1 MTRYKDELFH
11 YSAKPSATQLLRK
24 KKRIMA
30 EEDTQ
35 ADDEKAPKKKLSR
48 RQLLLQAL
56 QKNPTKIGTDA
67 DEPEDEPEDDE
78 TDESEQ
84 DLSPKSKRKKLASK
98 SVKGKPRFPL
108 KKASR

>member
-11 YSAKPSATQLLRK
+11 YSTKPSAVQLLRK
-24 KKRIMA
+24 KKRISA

-35 ADDEKAPKKKLSR
+35 ADEKVSKKKLSR
-48 RQLLLQAL
+48 RKMLLQAL

-67 DEPEDEPEDDE
+67 DAPEEDEDN
-78 TDESEQ
+78 ESEE
-84 DLSPKSKRKKLASK
+84 DLSPKSKRNKLASK

>member
-11 YSAKPSATQLLRK
+11 YSTKPSAAQLLRK
-24 KKRIMA
+24 KKRISA
-30 EEDTQ
+30 EEDAP

-48 RQLLLQAL
+48 RQMLLQAL
-56 QKNPTKIGTDA
+56 QKNPTKIGTDTDA
-67 DEPEDEPEDDE
+67 PDEDEEDA
-78 TDESEQ
+78 TEQ
-84 DLSPKSKRKKLASK
+84 DLSTKPKRKKLAPK

>member
-11 YSAKPSATQLLRK
+11 YSTKPSAAQLLRK
-24 KKRIMA
+24 KKRIA
-30 EEDTQ
+30 TEEDTR

-48 RQLLLQAL
+48 RQMLLQAL

-67 DEPEDEPEDDE
+67 DEPEDDE
-78 TDESEQ
+78 AGESEQ
-84 DLSPKSKRKKLASK
+84 DLSAKSKRKKLASK

>member
-11 YSAKPSATQLLRK
+11 YSTKPSAAQPLRK
-24 KKRIMA
+24 KKRIA
-30 EEDTQ
+30 TEEDTQ
-35 ADDEKAPKKKLSR
+35 TDDEKAPEKKLSR
-48 RQLLLQAL
+48 RQMLLQAL

-67 DEPEDEPEDDE
+67 DEPEDDEEDEP
-78 TDESEQ
+78 EQ
-84 DLSPKSKRKKLASK
+84 DLSAKSKRKKLASK

>member
-11 YSAKPSATQLLRK
+11 YSTKPSAAQPLRK
-24 KKRIMA
+24 KKRIAA

-35 ADDEKAPKKKLSR
+35 VEDEKLPKKKLSR

-67 DEPEDEPEDDE
+67 DEPEEDEE
-78 TDESEQ
+78 DESEQ
-84 DLSPKSKRKKLASK
+84 DLSTKSKRKKLSSK

>member
-11 YSAKPSATQLLRK
+11 YSTKPAAAQRLRK
-24 KKRIMA
+24 KKRIAA
-30 EEDTQ
+30 EEDEP
-35 ADDEKAPKKKLSR
+35 ADDAKVSKKKLSR
-48 RQLLLQAL
+48 RQMLLQAL

-67 DEPEDEPEDDE
+67 DEPDGDEE
-78 TDESEQ
+78 DESEQ
-84 DLSPKSKRKKLASK
+84 DLSPKRKKLASK

>member
-11 YSAKPSATQLLRK
+11 YSTKPSAAQLLRK
-24 KKRIMA
+24 KKRVSA
-30 EEDTQ
+30 EEATQ

-48 RQLLLQAL
+48 RQMLLQAL

-67 DEPEDEPEDDE
+67 YEPEGDEEDG
-78 TDESEQ
+78 SEH
-84 DLSPKSKRKKLASK
+84 DLSVKSKRKKLASK
-98 SVKGKPRFPL
+98 SVKGKPRFPI

>member
-24 KKRIMA
+24 KKRIVA

-35 ADDEKAPKKKLSR
+35 TDNEKVPKKKLSR
-48 RQLLLQAL
+48 RQMLLQAL

-67 DEPEDEPEDDE
+67 DEPEENEVDV
-78 TDESEQ
+78 SEQ
-84 DLSPKSKRKKLASK
+84 DLSAKSKRKKLASK
-98 SVKGKPRFPL
+98 NVKGKPRFPL
-108 KKASR
+108 KKVSR

>member
-11 YSAKPSATQLLRK
+11 YSTKPSAAQLLRK
-24 KKRIMA
+24 KKRVVA
-30 EEDTQ
+30 DEDAGT
-35 ADDEKAPKKKLSR
+35 DDEQKPKKKLSR

-56 QKNPTKIGTDA
+56 QKNPTKIGTDT
-67 DEPEDEPEDDE
+67 DESEDDKA
-78 TDESEQ
+78 DESEQ
-84 DLSPKSKRKKLASK
+84 DLSAKTKRKKLASK

>member
-11 YSAKPSATQLLRK
+11 YSAKPSTAQPIRK
-24 KKRIMA
+24 KKRIAA
-30 EEDTQ
+30 EADTQ
-35 ADDEKAPKKKLSR
+35 GDDEKVTGKKLSR

-67 DEPEDEPEDDE
+67 DEPEEGEE
-78 TDESEQ
+78 DESEQ
-84 DLSPKSKRKKLASK
+84 DLSVKSKRKKLASK

>member
-11 YSAKPSATQLLRK
+11 YSTKPSAAQLLRK
-24 KKRIMA
+24 KKRVA
-30 EEDTQ
+30 TEEDTQ
-35 ADDEKAPKKKLSR
+35 ADDEQAPKNKLSR
-48 RQLLLQAL
+48 RQMLLQAL

-67 DEPEDEPEDDE
+67 DEPEGDEE
-78 TDESEQ
+78 DESEQ
-84 DLSPKSKRKKLASK
+84 DISAKSKRKKLASK

>member
-11 YSAKPSATQLLRK
+11 YSAKPSVAQLLRK
-24 KKRIMA
+24 KKRVSA
-30 EEDTQ
+30 EKDTQ
-35 ADDEKAPKKKLSR
+35 SDDEKMPKKKLSR

-67 DEPEDEPEDDE
+67 DEPDEDED
-78 TDESEQ
+78 DESEQ

>member
-11 YSAKPSATQLLRK
+11 YSTKPSAGQPLRK
-24 KKRIMA
+24 KKRVA
-30 EEDTQ
+30 SEEDTA
-35 ADDEKAPKKKLSR
+35 ADDGEASKKKLSR
-48 RQLLLQAL
+48 RQMLLQAL

-67 DEPEDEPEDDE
+67 DEPEEDEADEP
-78 TDESEQ
+78 EQ
-84 DLSPKSKRKKLASK
+84 DLSPNSKRKKLASK

>member
-11 YSAKPSATQLLRK
+11 YSTRSSDAQLLRK
-24 KKRIMA
+24 KKRISA
-30 EEDTQ
+30 EADTP
-35 ADDEKAPKKKLSR
+35 ADDEKASKKKLSR
-48 RQLLLQAL
+48 RQMLLQAL

-67 DEPEDEPEDDE
+67 DEPEGDKE
-78 TDESEQ
+78 DESEQ
-84 DLSPKSKRKKLASK
+84 DLSAKSKRKKLASK

>member
-11 YSAKPSATQLLRK
+11 YSSKPSAAQLLRK
-24 KKRIMA
+24 KKRISA
-30 EEDTQ
+30 EGDMQ
-35 ADDEKAPKKKLSR
+35 ADDEKTPKKKLSR
-48 RQLLLQAL
+48 RQMLLQAL

-67 DEPEDEPEDDE
+67 DEPEENEE
-78 TDESEQ
+78 DESEQ
-84 DLSPKSKRKKLASK
+84 DLSAKSKRKKLSSK